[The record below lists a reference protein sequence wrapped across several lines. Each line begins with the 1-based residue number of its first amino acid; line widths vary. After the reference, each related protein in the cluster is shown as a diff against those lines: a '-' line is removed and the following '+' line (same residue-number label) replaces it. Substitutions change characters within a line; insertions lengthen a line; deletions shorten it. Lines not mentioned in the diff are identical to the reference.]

1 MTSRWLLA
9 IAAAL
14 PLTAQTVD
22 FKFLDK
28 LADKAKESSVV
39 NLGPE
44 QLGLLSGLAGGEGK
58 NFGEAAKALKSIQVR
73 SFEFDGSGQYD
84 IEEVRAFRDKVKASG
99 DWVSLV
105 SVKEKGGF
113 TDIMILKGTDG
124 KSKGMLIV
132 AAEPNEVSVV
142 HIDGALDLAALG
154 KLGGIMGIPEIT
166 GGYGSKKEP
175 TTPPPAKSK
184 KPGQEDDDEDNEL

>member
-1 MTSRWLLA
+1 MTARWLLA
-9 IAAAL
+9 LAAAL
-14 PLTAQTVD
+14 PLSAQTID

-44 QLGLLSGLAGGEGK
+44 QLGLISGMTGGEGK
-58 NFGEAAKALKSIQVR
+58 NLGEAAKAMKSIQVR
-73 SFEFDGSGQYD
+73 SYEFEQSGQYD
-84 IEEVRAFRDKVKASG
+84 VEEVRAFRDKIKASG

-113 TDIMILKGTDG
+113 TEIMILKGPDG
-124 KSKGMLIV
+124 KSKGMMIV
-132 AAEPNEVSVV
+132 AAEPREVSVV
-142 HIDGALDLAALG
+142 HIDGTLDLAALG

-166 GGYGSKKEP
+166 GAPKKEGG
-175 TTPPPAKSK
+175 TPPPAKSK
-184 KPGQEDDDEDNEL
+184 QQEEELDEQ

>member
-9 IAAAL
+9 LAAAL
-14 PLTAQTVD
+14 PLTAQTID

-28 LADKAKESSVV
+28 LGDKAKESSVV

-44 QLGLLSGLAGGEGK
+44 QLGMLSGLTGGEGK
-58 NFGEAAKALKSIQVR
+58 NLGEAAKALKSIQVR
-73 SFEFDGSGQYD
+73 SFEFDQSGQYD
-84 IEEVRAFRDKVKASG
+84 VEEVRAFRDKVKASG

-113 TDIMILKGTDG
+113 TEIMYLKGTDG

-132 AAEPNEVSVV
+132 AAEPREVSVV
-142 HIDGALDLAALG
+142 HIDGPLDLSSLG

-166 GGYGSKKEP
+166 GGHGSRKEP
-175 TTPPPAKSK
+175 PAPPAPPK
-184 KPGQEDDDEDNEL
+184 KPGQEDEDNEL

>member
-9 IAAAL
+9 LAAAL
-14 PLTAQTVD
+14 PLTAQTID

-28 LADKAKESSVV
+28 LGDKAKESSVV

-44 QLGLLSGLAGGEGK
+44 QLGMLSGLTGGEGK
-58 NFGEAAKALKSIQVR
+58 NLGEATKALKSIQVR
-73 SFEFDGSGQYD
+73 SFEFDEKGQYD
-84 IEEVRAFRDKVKASG
+84 VEEVRAFRDKVKASG

-113 TDIMILKGTDG
+113 TEIMILKGSDG

-132 AAEPNEVSVV
+132 AAEPREVSVV
-142 HIDGALDLAALG
+142 HIDGPLDLSALG
-154 KLGGIMGIPEIT
+154 KLGGVMGIPEIA
-166 GGYGSKKEP
+166 GSPKKEHGA
-175 TTPPPAKSK
+175 PAKPQK
-184 KPGQEDDDEDNEL
+184 QEEEDDNEL

>member
-9 IAAAL
+9 LAAAL
-14 PLTAQTVD
+14 PLTAQTID

-28 LADKAKESSVV
+28 LGDKAKESSVV

-44 QLGLLSGLAGGEGK
+44 QLGMLSGLTGGEGK
-58 NFGEAAKALKSIQVR
+58 NLGEAAKALKSIQVR
-73 SFEFDGSGQYD
+73 SFEFDQSGQYD
-84 IEEVRAFRDKVKASG
+84 VEEVRTFRDKVKASG

-113 TDIMILKGTDG
+113 TEIMILKGTDG

-132 AAEPNEVSVV
+132 AAEPREVSVV
-142 HIDGALDLAALG
+142 HIDGPLDLSSLG

-166 GGYGSKKEP
+166 GAPRKDTG
-175 TTPPPAKSK
+175 TPAPSK
-184 KPGQEDDDEDNEL
+184 KPGQEDEDNEL